1 MKMFGKVKKK
11 YAIAVVVV
19 LVYSLLLLQIVQAV
33 SVAVAEPGTDEN
45 PLVSQDY
52 VDAKVNETNSKI
64 NETDSKINESNSKI
78 DESNSK
84 INELTASIDT
94 LKQQLQQL
102 QDHGTKFEIVNIKAG
117 QKVIAGASAE
127 IVLRS
132 GKATAIA
139 GTAGGVS
146 DLISGKDLKTGNS
159 ITINHLLLVPV
170 DDGRGLKATTE
181 IWILIKGT
189 YTVK

>member
-1 MKMFGKVKKK
+1 MKILRRVKKK
-11 YAIAVVVV
+11 YVMTVIVIF
-19 LVYSLLLLQIVQAV
+19 VYSLLLIQIVQAV
-33 SVAVAEPGTDEN
+33 SVSAADPGTDAN

-52 VDAKVNETNSKI
+52 VDAKVKDSISKI
-64 NETDSKINESNSKI
+64 S
-78 DESNSK
+78 
-84 INELTASIDT
+84 ELTDTIDT
-94 LKQQLQQL
+94 LTKQVQQL
-102 QDHGTKFEIVNIKAG
+102 QDHGVKFEVLSIKAG

-139 GTAGGVS
+139 GASGGVS
-146 DLISGKDLKTGNS
+146 DLISGKDLKTGNA
-159 ITINHLLLVPV
+159 ITVNHLLLIPV
-170 DDGRGLKATTE
+170 DDGRGLKATTD